1 LLTAPFKTWRQAEE
15 EEKRKRLVPKS
26 DGYQERDARFSTL
39 DPALAA
45 GFVARAQRRSQTM
58 MATTR
63 GAEIEAG
70 LEHLTPAA
78 IEIKAKRGLL

>member
-15 EEKRKRLVPKS
+15 EEKRKRLVPKGG
-26 DGYQERDARFSTL
+26 GYQERDARFSTL
-39 DPALAA
+39 DPVLAA

-58 MATTR
+58 MATR
-63 GAEIEAG
+63 AAEIEAG